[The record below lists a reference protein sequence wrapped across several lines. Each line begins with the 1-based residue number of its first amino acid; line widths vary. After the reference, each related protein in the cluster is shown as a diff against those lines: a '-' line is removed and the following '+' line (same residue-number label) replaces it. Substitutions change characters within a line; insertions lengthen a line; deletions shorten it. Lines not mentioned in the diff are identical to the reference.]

1 MANTV
6 TVTVPNTVIQANA
19 FANLFSSQFSAF
31 PPNTQINLVIE
42 IGPGTAL
49 NSNAFSTSGVLPN
62 GVQIATAAINFIN
75 FSENS
80 APITLGANSFS
91 GLPVQ
96 SLVLPAQT
104 VIQANALLNLP
115 ELQVLDISQ
124 VTTPIV
130 TNALNLDRSTTVP
143 LSLVM
148 PSSPNVT
155 FQSGSIVLPPSS
167 TGNTTTIV
175 FNGAIPNPNE
185 LNEMFVTNPN
195 TNAPVQVAINFSTTS
210 NVTQEQIN
218 AINSNLTSGT
228 NVPLAVSYT
237 QILNVISGITSPSVV
252 TGNVITSINQ
262 FAGDYFEYCII
273 ASTNSANS
281 INQCVVTGLTSDAL
295 KNGVMSVP
303 LPDTIKKANVDYS
316 VIGIVTKME
325 LLGNNLIPDLY
336 YILEN
341 YADPSDSTL
350 PTTPLVA
357 VFNKNNALETTGGFK
372 PGVLSNGEISYSE
385 GDITITGT
393 VGASTSFCKGY
404 LTPGVNVLSNL
415 LENNTVGSSKFLY
428 DANSLVNSAPI
439 AEISYPST
447 TSFVIK
453 FQPVTVNGSF
463 ESYNP
468 TGDVKILFTNMAN
481 KANAVSTLFLS
492 SIASLISNNNELVNL
507 ITEIR
512 NYSLPAGITSSLP
525 TVVSISNEL
534 SALSKSNF
542 NNSFTLWTDLR
553 NMHNQNYLTY
563 LNNISS
569 HVISVINQANTQTSS
584 DYVSTKLAFQSYDA
598 ALTAKK
604 ELVNTKLMNVSGNPG
619 SFFRDV
625 VSHYFKT
632 RFSMGIKTFKNSI
645 KIKEIVNFGLL
656 VNLNQVNDEL
666 FSGCSSLNH
675 QLVIPSNVT
684 QIGIE
689 SFKNCSNVTGIDIQE
704 AFGLRVIKKSAFEG
718 CSKATGSLSFS
729 SAVGAT
735 DSVEH
740 IYERAFFG
748 CSLLTNHLYFPKGLK
763 SLGESAFEN
772 CSNLNGTIVFPVNS
786 DFTTIAKRCF
796 AGCLNL
802 TGISNNTGN
811 GTSLQYPPPTTP
823 TPLPTPGG
831 NIPNGL
837 LIPLNVIKIEDEAF
851 MNCSKFEGKLNL
863 HNFIQ
868 SIGDAAFAN
877 CSSFTELIFPNISSV
892 NKETFKN
899 CVGFKQL
906 TIPLSVIYINDGAFM
921 GCNKIENVPALT
933 NVEYIGI
940 EAFKGCSEMK
950 GPLTFG
956 SNLTILGS
964 RSFFDCQYLTS
975 VTFLNAPPFAL
986 NESSLIFGMTSPSN
1000 TTLYVNVFTQNGW
1013 NGAAVS
1019 DVTATLNIHNVFRN
1033 FVSAGA
1039 KSVVQLSYID
1049 FNIYVKNEISRD
1061 ITIENYE
1068 SFKAYT
1074 NTNGQNTALA
1084 IPTNG
1089 FTWNDVY
1096 IPETLRGINITNAQA
1111 NKTSLSAVENQFQ
1124 KSITPAV
1131 DSILTDTVNLELKM
1145 NDILRYFDGR
1155 NLVVKMG
1162 TNNTPISL
1170 VKATQANQTST
1181 QPNWYG
1187 VHNNLLYYAANNNE
1201 ESQLVKNITL
1211 FVTTVESDLLSFNNQ
1226 LISVDANGAISNTHI
1241 TPIGYGVANSPTSA
1255 LYSNTGVTTAQV
1267 GRGYTIVTGTSGS
1280 FDKLYFETVY
1290 AQAGAYFVAKVSLSG
1305 VASGSKYEG
1314 RVIYVNQ
1321 TGDIHIP
1328 GQDVI
1333 KITVENTAADVTS
1346 SGYYFVNETLSGSN
1360 VTKSL
1365 RFKPQSGSDFV
1376 PTSGYYQLVSS
1387 DTALNNSIIYLLPN
1401 GGIVKG
1407 QSNSSNSSI
1416 LYGISGSNHTTNTYV
1431 SELVQESIP
1440 FYNSNPKFVN
1450 LKYLS
1455 DTIFKQNDLNY
1466 TNDLVVLNKLMS
1478 STQSNTQKL
1487 ALQVNSLSTLNRV
1500 INSQEHGT
1508 AFLNSVDALHS
1519 QFNLSQIQS
1528 LLFKYNSYVSSSDSY
1543 SGVLN
1548 VFKKLLSGQIAT
1560 GKPGLYG
1567 IQSETLNNETNG
1579 LYNFQRVNTYNTN
1592 ALTVN
1597 VENLVSDIQ
1606 FITLQIKQFAKEILF
1621 VQYNTPVSVA
1631 NYLTTTVPSVKN
1643 NSKFLT
1649 SPGNSPIL
1657 NNYVNLSIQQK
1668 VLFDYTASLFYF
1680 WLLSSGDGAAGS
1692 SGWGNK
1698 LSTPPTGLYSVAQVT
1713 GNDETNKNSL
1723 LAWAETNV
1731 FPYFGST
1738 SVYEQFLQ
1746 NNSVPS
1752 LEIVRA
1758 STGSYETSRASNP
1771 NDLNLARNAGKNA
1784 YINAVRVVSNKI
1796 VPSQNVKVNTAT
1808 FSAISNGTLFFNN
1821 TNQTLSTVL
1830 IVSLVDGN
1838 AANINLVGYAD
1849 TIVLNNSLTYSLIS
1863 INKTAN
1869 YYELSVVYVSGA
1881 SIADQ
1886 AVLTMGFYHTESP
1899 HILSKLDSL
1908 NDFVFDKYNQT
1919 YSDELDNNASVVGIK
1934 SYLTK
1939 VTNLLTVTTKTLGE
1953 KLSDLNNSVS
1963 SNLGI
1968 LSLAS
1973 SVNSAEDVLTTRIR
1987 VGNTLPDSGNTLS
2000 ELNSANMLVRELELL
2015 QNALDNKR
2023 NGNLNATPNVN
2034 NLPSYELKWF
2044 HDRIAKYWNDSLVSQ
2059 PTIASR
2065 TTAYNTANQLFET
2078 QRELRQQAIID
2089 YYIALVP
2096 PSLGEKLPLLTAS
2109 ISGYA
2114 SKIMIL
2120 FPAFVKTNTNK
2131 NVLANLIATRITDY
2145 IYRRDLETNK
2155 ALYESNEKVKATDAL
2170 NIANNNY
2177 GKASYSR
2184 YCSLIDLAIVTA
2196 YSAGHSGGVALKE
2209 NQVNQFQILLQKWK
2223 QSSNKNAAFDDLKG
2237 LLFNFVYKTDNTVYN
2252 VDSFPLKAN
2261 GVVISWFGENDTS
2274 GFLYQVISN
2283 GLSFLTA
2290 VANSN
2295 DTTNGIPF
2303 TAYDL
2308 SPLSITVN
2316 GVNTQVQRTIPSEP
2330 SSVTPAILTPSEYAT
2345 SLSTPASTTNLASK
2359 IANPASL
2366 QSAQSEVYKRTLVY
2380 YVTNIGYHYVSDI
2393 PTERL
2398 SQALASLQFST
2409 IQPTPNDLVRYRF
2422 QLNSVYYHGHEQP
2435 NTLINSWSKLNASER
2450 VVVFYAGTTDASAIP
2465 VNLANIQ
2472 SNMTT
2477 LCDDAAFVMTI
2488 NPISGSAEFNVA
2500 LYSYD
2505 VMGINSGVLYAN
2517 GLMKTF
2523 TNSPPVVTMYKP
2535 SGAFQ
2540 KVENNPSGHLN
2551 GIAISGSVTIG
2562 SGIKVIGVNA
2572 FANSQKL
2579 VKLTLGSD
2587 TLVDSLRIG
2596 SNAFDGCSGLKE
2608 INLGNNVAS
2617 LGPSTFL
2624 NCVNLKTLSLPNLPS
2639 TFSFINHW
2647 SFLGCN
2653 TLDKLVLNRNIIQIG
2668 VQSFA
2673 RCIKMTCTQLNGGNE
2688 YIPVE
2693 TQRIGIGAFFGCSG
2707 LTGALNFNNKNVNG
2721 AFISSISF
2729 IGAAAFMGCSGLNG
2743 GLSLPINPGYKNVLP
2758 YTFSSGDAVIRRISG
2773 AVLTTN
2779 YPNNT
2784 MSFTGPIEL
2793 TSLHHITTIEEFAF
2807 HKCSFVSSL
2816 LISNILTKIGN
2827 NSLKQCSNISGVLQ
2841 FPATLLDIGVESFRG
2856 CSKITGLNFLSSTVS
2871 QSSNTVGVSLGA
2883 GCFRECSE
2891 LIGSTMIAGN
2901 TLIIPNNVI
2910 SVGDS
2915 AFEGCVKIQSVNIGS
2930 GLTSANSFGEMVF
2943 KDCVGLTRVTL
2954 AFSFFA
2960 KNVSGQY
2967 VVKKA
2972 VLATPTTNPS
2982 DYNNSF
2988 SGCTGL
2994 GVGVTN
3000 PPTGTIQIQSGATNW
3015 TPDRAIFFNNLTIVV
3030 NNRNIIFYFKEFN
3043 QNITVVDPSKETLQ
3057 TDPLPVTDAQ
3067 ANVYVKASDMRKVFR
3082 ISTDSHININS
3093 STENAVEHE
3102 RIFFVLPEFF
3112 PQYLNV
3118 ANASVVQ
3125 GSIENSNSAKYEQLL
3140 KDDVL
3145 RYYALTLF
3153 NSADW
3158 VTLFANDTEMM
3169 ENMVASAGLMPL
3181 VPNGDVDSLQKNLSN
3196 VGTLYSILETMN
3208 AVSYT
3213 NPKSNPNLVQSTNYP
3228 ENANKW
3234 WGLPETV
3241 PPEQGNLCM
3250 KLFNIINRNDPNR
3263 VSSMA
3268 YNSSVPNELPF
3279 LPGDEIVFTFTL
3291 NENKI
3296 SLSSDQPPVVVK
3308 PRSYLIRLSMVE
3320 DFNSGS
3326 SNFMDHARA
3335 LYNQPSQNANVIPVS
3350 GAYGADYMYSN
3361 YDLYVAIKPS
3371 NNVALSSV
3379 YSKVTENSFEPIPQ
3393 PLNTLPFTGWYY
3405 SYPTHSQSVRL
3416 NFTPYNISSTNPNK
3430 IVYRDMRY
3438 LNAHVY
3444 FPNNWQSTTSLPKSN
3459 NFPKWVVKFTDG
3471 SRSVTFNYPATFLN
3485 QNAEVIN
3492 FLGQTVKFD
3501 YNNTHIQLLCSF
3513 DLTTNITNFANSE
3526 LSTLLS
3532 GQTADGQPG
3541 QINAI
3546 AGTDIWRQRNNQLL
3560 LVNGLRK
3567 NTNQVGPFTYP
3578 PVSRGYQCISMP
3590 TTKSNGLSANHVQIV
3605 PPFSSGTPSEQLDTI
3620 LTALTDINSTFYLE
3634 SVFLEINMSNTD
3646 GFVPSI
3652 IVKSVEVVSKKYES
3666 YYLAPLNPN

>member
-31 PPNTQINLVIE
+31 PPNSQINLVIE
-42 IGPGTAL
+42 IGPGTVL

-104 VIQANALLNLP
+104 MIQSNALQNLP
-115 ELQVLDISQ
+115 ALQVLDISK

-130 TNALNLDRSTTVP
+130 TNALNLDRSTTIP

-148 PSSPNVT
+148 PSSSNVT

-175 FNGAIPNPNE
+175 FNGTIPSANE

-218 AINSNLTSGT
+218 AINTNLTSGT

-237 QILNVISGITSPSVV
+237 QILNVISGVTSPSVV

-273 ASTNSANS
+273 ASNNTTNS

-295 KNGVMSVP
+295 KNGVLSIP

-325 LLGNNLIPDLY
+325 ILGNNLLPDLY

-341 YADPSDSTL
+341 YADPSDPTL
-350 PTTPLVA
+350 PTNPLVT
-357 VFNKNNALETTGGFK
+357 VFNKSNALESTGGFK
-372 PGVLSNGEISYSE
+372 PGVLSNGELSYSD
-385 GDITITGT
+385 GDVIIKGT
-393 VGASTSFCKGY
+393 VGAPTSFCKGY
-404 LTPGVNVLSNL
+404 LTPGSNDLSNL
-415 LENNTVGSSKFLY
+415 LENNTVGSSRFLY
-428 DANSLVNSAPI
+428 DANSSFNSAPI

-447 TSFVIK
+447 TSFVITFK
-453 FQPVTVNGSF
+453 PLSVNGSF

-481 KANAVSTLFLS
+481 KANTVSTLFLS
-492 SIASLISNNNELVNL
+492 STASLISTNNDLVSL
-507 ITEIR
+507 VTEIR

-525 TVVSISNEL
+525 AVVSISNEL
-534 SALSKSNF
+534 SSLSKSNF
-542 NNSFTLWTDLR
+542 NNSFTMWNSLR
-553 NMHNQNYLTY
+553 VVHNANYLPY
-563 LNNISS
+563 LNNISN
-569 HVISVINQANTQTSS
+569 HVVSVITQATTQTSS

-632 RFSMGIKTFKNSI
+632 RFSMGIKSFKNST

-656 VNLNQVNDEL
+656 VNLNQINDEL

-684 QIGIE
+684 QIGID
-689 SFKNCSNVTGIDIQE
+689 SFKNCSNATGIDIQE

-729 SAVGAT
+729 SAIGAT
-735 DSVEH
+735 ESVEH
-740 IYERAFFG
+740 IDERAFFG

-763 SLGESAFEN
+763 SLGTSAFEN

-811 GTSLQYPPPTTP
+811 GTSLQYISAQTTP
-823 TPLPTPGG
+823 TPLPTPSLGG

-837 LIPLNVIKIEDEAF
+837 LIPLNVNKIENEAF
-851 MNCSKFEGKLNL
+851 MNCSKFEGKLSF
-863 HNFIQ
+863 HNSIQ

-877 CSSFTELIFPNISSV
+877 CSSFTELIFPNISTI

-899 CVGFKQL
+899 CVGLKQL
-906 TIPLSVIYINDGAFM
+906 IIPLSVTHVDDAAFM

-933 NVEYIGI
+933 NVSYIGV
-940 EAFKGCSEMK
+940 EAFKECSEMK
-950 GPLTFG
+950 GPLTLG

-964 RSFFDCQYLTS
+964 RSFFGCQYLTS

-986 NESSLIFGMTSPSN
+986 NESTLIFGLTNPSN
-1000 TTLYVNVFTQNGW
+1000 TTLHVNVFTENGW
-1013 NGAAVS
+1013 NGVNLS
-1019 DVTATLNIHNVFRN
+1019 TVNTTININNVFRN
-1033 FVSAGA
+1033 FVPQGM
-1039 KSVVQLSYID
+1039 KSLVQLSYID
-1049 FNIYVKNEISRD
+1049 FNTYVKNEISRD

-1074 NTNGQNTALA
+1074 NKDGQNTELA

-1096 IPETLRGINITNAQA
+1096 IPETLRGLNIVTAQD
-1111 NKTSLSAVENQFQ
+1111 NKISLSALETQFE
-1124 KSITPAV
+1124 KSITPQV
-1131 DSILTDTVNLELKM
+1131 DSILSDTVNLELKM

-1181 QPNWYG
+1181 QTNWYG
-1187 VHNNLLYYAANNNE
+1187 VHNSLLYYAANNNE

-1211 FVTTVESDLLSFNNQ
+1211 FVTTVESDLLMFNNQ

-1255 LYSNTGVTTAQV
+1255 LYNDTGVTTARI
-1267 GRGYTIVTGTSGS
+1267 GSGYTIVTGASGS
-1280 FDKLYFETVY
+1280 FDKLYFDTLY

-1305 VASGSKYEG
+1305 GVTSGSKYEG

-1321 TGDIHIP
+1321 SGDIHVP
-1328 GQDVI
+1328 GKDVI
-1333 KITVENTAADVTS
+1333 KITVANTVGDVTS

-1360 VTKSL
+1360 VAKSL
-1365 RFKPQSGSDFV
+1365 RFKPQSGSDFI
-1376 PTSGYYQLVSS
+1376 PTSGYYQLESS
-1387 DTALNNSIIYLLPN
+1387 DAALNNSIVYLLPN

-1407 QSNSSNSSI
+1407 QSNSSNCSI
-1416 LYGISGSNHTTNTYV
+1416 LYGISGSNHTTTTYV
-1431 SELVQESIP
+1431 NELVQESIP
-1440 FYNSNPKFVN
+1440 LYNSNPKFVN
-1450 LKYLS
+1450 LKYSS

-1466 TNDLVVLNKLMS
+1466 TNNLVVLSKLMN
-1478 STQSNTQKL
+1478 STQSNIQKL

-1500 INSQEHGT
+1500 INSQERGT
-1508 AFLNSVDALHS
+1508 AFLNSVDALNS
-1519 QFNLSQIQS
+1519 QFNPSNVES

-1548 VFKKLLSGQIAT
+1548 VFKKLLSGQIAAN
-1560 GKPGLYG
+1560 KPGLYG
-1567 IQSETLNNETNG
+1567 IQSETLNDETNG
-1579 LYNFQRVNTYNTN
+1579 LYNFQRLNTYNSN
-1592 ALTVN
+1592 ALTEN
-1597 VENLVSDIQ
+1597 VQSLASDIQ

-1631 NYLTTTVPSVKN
+1631 DYLTLTVPSVKN

-1649 SPGNSPIL
+1649 SPGNSPML
-1657 NNYVNLSIQQK
+1657 NNYNNLSIQQK

-1713 GNDETNKNSL
+1713 GVNNDETNKNSL

-1731 FPYFGST
+1731 FPYFGNT
-1738 SVYEQFLQ
+1738 SVYAQFLQ

-1752 LEIVRA
+1752 LENIRA
-1758 STGSYETSRASNP
+1758 SIGSYETNAT
-1771 NDLNLARNAGKNA
+1771 DLNQARNASKTA

-1796 VPSQNVKVNTAT
+1796 VSSQNVKVNTAT
-1808 FSAISNGTLFFNN
+1808 FSAISNGQLYFNDP
-1821 TNQTLSTVL
+1821 NQTQATVL
-1830 IVSLVDGN
+1830 IVSLADGN

-1849 TIVLNNSLTYSLIS
+1849 TVVLNNSLTYSLRY

-1869 YYELSVVYVSGA
+1869 YYELHVVYVSGA
-1881 SIADQ
+1881 SLADQ
-1886 AVLTMGFYHTESP
+1886 AVLTLGFYHTESP

-1908 NDFVFDKYNQT
+1908 NEFVFNKYNQT

-1934 SYLTK
+1934 QYLTK

-1953 KLSDLNNSVS
+1953 KLSELNNLVS
-1963 SNLGI
+1963 SNSGI

-1973 SVNSAEDVLTTRIR
+1973 SVNSAEDVLTTRVR
-1987 VGNTLPDSGNTLS
+1987 VESGNGNTLS
-2000 ELNSANMLVRELELL
+2000 DLNSANMLVRELELL
-2015 QNALDNKR
+2015 QNALDNKK

-2044 HDRIAKYWNDSLVSQ
+2044 HDRIAKYWNDSLTAQ
-2059 PTIASR
+2059 PSIASR
-2065 TTAYNTANQLFET
+2065 TTDYTNANALFET

-2096 PSLGEKLPLLTAS
+2096 PSEKLPLLTAS

-2120 FPAFVKTNTNK
+2120 FPAFVKTSTNK
-2131 NVLANLIATRITDY
+2131 TVLANLIATRITDY

-2177 GKASYSR
+2177 GKASYAR
-2184 YCSLIDLAIVTA
+2184 YVSLIDLAIVTA
-2196 YSAGHSGGVALKE
+2196 YSAGHSGGVLLKP
-2209 NQVNQFQILLQKWK
+2209 NQINEFQILLQKWK
-2223 QSSNKNAAFDDLKG
+2223 QSSNKNAVFNELKG
-2237 LLFNFVYKTDNTVYN
+2237 LLFNFVYITDNTVYT
-2252 VDSFPLKAN
+2252 DQSFPLKVN
-2261 GVVISWFGENDTS
+2261 NVVISWFGENDTS

-2283 GLSFLTA
+2283 GLSFLSA
-2290 VANSN
+2290 VSNSN

-2303 TAYDL
+2303 TAYTL
-2308 SPLSITVN
+2308 PPLTVTIN
-2316 GVNTQVQRTIPSEP
+2316 GVSTQVQRTLPSEP

-2345 SLSTPASTTNLASK
+2345 SLSTPISTTNLASK

-2366 QSAQSEVYKRTLVY
+2366 QSAQLEVSKRTLLY
-2380 YVTNIGYHYVSDI
+2380 NVTNIGYHSVSET

-2398 SQALASLQFST
+2398 SQVLTSLEFST
-2409 IQPTPNDLVRYRF
+2409 IQPTTTDLVRYRF
-2422 QLNSVYYHGHEQP
+2422 KVNSVFYHGHEQP

-2450 VVVFYAGTTDASAIP
+2450 VVVFYAGTTDDTIP

-2488 NPISGSAEFNVA
+2488 NPISGSAAEFNVA

-2523 TNSPPVVTMYKP
+2523 TNSPPVVTMYQP
-2535 SGAFQ
+2535 SGVFQ
-2540 KVENNPSGHLN
+2540 KVANNPSGHLN
-2551 GIAISGSVTIG
+2551 GITISGSVTIG

-2579 VKLTLGSD
+2579 VKLTLGSE
-2587 TLVDSLRIG
+2587 TLVDSLKIG

-2624 NCVNLKTLSLPNLPS
+2624 NCVNVKTLSLPNLPS

-2653 TLDKLVLNRNIIQIG
+2653 SIDKLVLNRNIVQIG

-2673 RCIKMTCTQLNGGNE
+2673 RCVKLQCPQLNGGSE

-2693 TQRIGIGAFFGCSG
+2693 TQRIGIGAFFGCTG

-2721 AFISSISF
+2721 AFVSSISF
-2729 IGAAAFMGCSGLNG
+2729 IGACAFMGCSGLNG
-2743 GLSLPINPGYKNVLP
+2743 KLSLPINAGYKNVLP
-2758 YTFSSGDAVIRRISG
+2758 YTFSSGDAVIRSISG

-2779 YPNNT
+2779 YPNVP
-2784 MSFTGPIEL
+2784 MSLTGAIEL
-2793 TSLHHITTIEEFAF
+2793 TSLHHITTIEDFAF

-2841 FPATLLDIGVESFRG
+2841 FPATLLDVGVESFRG

-2871 QSSNTVGVSLGA
+2871 QSANTVGVSLGA

-2901 TLIIPNNVI
+2901 TLVIPNNVI
-2910 SVGDS
+2910 SIGDS
-2915 AFEGCVKIQSVNIGS
+2915 AFQDCAKIQSVNIGS

-2972 VLATPTTNPS
+2972 VLATPSTNPN
-2982 DYNNSF
+2982 DFNNSF
-2988 SGCTGL
+2988 SGCSGL

-3000 PPTGTIQIQSGATNW
+3000 PPSGTIQIQSGATNW
-3015 TPDRAIFFNNLTIVV
+3015 TPTRAIFFNNLTIVV
-3030 NNRNIIFYFKEFN
+3030 NNRNIVFYFKEFN
-3043 QNITVVDPSKETLQ
+3043 QNITIVDPSKETLQ

-3082 ISTDSHININS
+3082 ISTDSYVNVNA
-3093 STENAVEHE
+3093 STDTAVEHE

-3112 PQYLNV
+3112 PKFLNV

-3125 GSIENSNSAKYEQLL
+3125 GGIENTNSAKFEQLL

-3196 VGTLYSILETMN
+3196 VGTLYSILELLN
-3208 AVSYT
+3208 SVSYT
-3213 NPKSNPNLVQSTNYP
+3213 NPNSNPNLVQSTNFP

-3263 VSSMA
+3263 VSSMS

-3279 LPGDEIVFTFTL
+3279 LPGDQIVFTFTL

-3296 SLSSDQPPVVVK
+3296 SLSSDQAPVVVK

-3361 YDLYVAIKPS
+3361 YDLYMAVKPS
-3371 NNVALSSV
+3371 NNVAVSSV
-3379 YSKVTENSFEPIPQ
+3379 YSKVTENSFEPIPM
-3393 PLNTLPFTGWYY
+3393 PINTLPFTGWYY
-3405 SYPTHSQSVRL
+3405 SYPTHSQAVRL
-3416 NFTPYNISSTNPNK
+3416 NFTPYDISPTNK

-3471 SRSVTFNYPATFLN
+3471 NRSVTFNYSATFLN
-3485 QNAEVIN
+3485 QNAEVVN
-3492 FLGQTVKFD
+3492 FLGQTVKFN

-3513 DLTTNITNFANSE
+3513 DLTANVENFANSE
-3526 LSTLLS
+3526 LSLLLS
-3532 GQTADGQPG
+3532 GQTADGQSG

-3605 PPFSSGTPSEQLDTI
+3605 PPFSTGTPSEQLDTI
-3620 LTALTDINSTFYLE
+3620 LTALTSSTSAFYLE